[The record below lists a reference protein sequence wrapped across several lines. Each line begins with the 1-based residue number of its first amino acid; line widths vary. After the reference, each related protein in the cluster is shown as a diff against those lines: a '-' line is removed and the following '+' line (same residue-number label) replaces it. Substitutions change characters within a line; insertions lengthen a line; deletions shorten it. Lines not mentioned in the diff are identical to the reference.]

1 MRDGQSLIGGDY
13 MTRFVFVTGGVVSSL
28 GKGIASASLGAI
40 LEARGLKIS
49 MVKLD
54 PYINV
59 DPGTMS
65 PFQHGEVFVTA
76 DGTEADLDLGH
87 YERFVRTTTGRN
99 SNFTTGRIYERVIA
113 KERRGDYLGATVQVI
128 PHITDEIK
136 YRIRMGAGDAD
147 VCMVEIGG
155 TVGDIESLPFLEAIR
170 QMGVELGRNR
180 VLYMHLTLVPIVGGS
195 GEIKTK
201 PTQHSVK
208 ELRGIGIQPDILLCR
223 CAISLPDEQRR
234 KIALFTNVEERAVI
248 SGVDADDIYKIPMLL
263 HEEGLDDIVVD
274 KLRLDAPP
282 TDLSEWRAVVAA
294 KQNPE
299 AVVDIGM
306 VGKYVQIRDSY
317 ISLNESLMHGGI
329 KTRTRVNIHY
339 FESQDIEREG
349 PAALQNMDAIL
360 VPGGFGDRGIEGK
373 IQAIRFARENGIPY
387 LGICLG
393 MQLAIVEYARNVLA
407 LKGANSTEFDRATN
421 HPVIALITEWQ
432 DLERGQ
438 QVRDEKTD
446 LGGSM
451 RLGAQEAKLEP
462 GSLAEALYGRESIFE
477 RHRHRYE
484 FNNHYLQE
492 LTAAGLKFSG
502 FSADGL
508 VEFIELPSHPWFMA
522 SQFHP
527 EFTSTPRDGH
537 PLFTGFVRAAR
548 EYRAALQPG
557 RATA

>member
-1 MRDGQSLIGGDY
+1 MRTDLIGGDH

-87 YERFVRTTTGRN
+87 YERFVRMVAGRN

-136 YRIRMGAGDAD
+136 YRVRMGAGDAD
-147 VCMVEIGG
+147 VCMVEVGG

-223 CAISLPDEQRR
+223 CAHSLPDEQRR

-248 SGVDADDIYKIPMLL
+248 SGVDSDDIYKIPMLL

-282 TDLSEWRAVVAA
+282 TDLPEWRAVVAA

-299 AVVDIGM
+299 AVIDIGM

-317 ISLNESLMHGGI
+317 ISLNEALMHGGI

-339 FESQDIEREG
+339 FESQDIERLG

-373 IQAIRFARENGIPY
+373 IQAIRFARENRIPY

-393 MQLAIVEYARNVLA
+393 MQLAIIEYARNVLA
-407 LKGANSTEFDRATN
+407 LKGANSTEFDRATH

-438 QVRDEKTD
+438 QVRDEKSD

-451 RLGAQEAKLEP
+451 RLGAQEAKLVP
-462 GSLAEALYGRESIFE
+462 GSLAHALYGKESIFE

-484 FNNHYLQE
+484 FNNHYLAE
-492 LTAAGLKFSG
+492 LAAAGLSFSG

-508 VEFIELPSHPWFMA
+508 VEFIEVRAHPWFVA